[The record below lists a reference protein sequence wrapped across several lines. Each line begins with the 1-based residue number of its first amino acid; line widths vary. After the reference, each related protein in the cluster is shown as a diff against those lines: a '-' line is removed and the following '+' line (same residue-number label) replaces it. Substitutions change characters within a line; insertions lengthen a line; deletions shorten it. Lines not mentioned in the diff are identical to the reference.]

1 MDWVA
6 AWSQWTTMKLYISPQ
21 NLVFFHHLLVFFHNP
36 SSKSMPFWP
45 NNISEG
51 GMLIMY
57 KFADCIKQNLNIE
70 GKCLLLLC
78 NTFYIFIIR
87 FLLQNGIWGEFLSS
101 MNNEPLWGNI
111 HLHIKVIVHH
121 IIQADHKVLN
131 WGNLKKHPNFVLN
144 FRVGRFK

>member
-1 MDWVA
+1 MFRLFLHFFTSTYINFGECQSILNLYKATNGGCSSFNLYMVECRAQISLLPEASKDMDWAA
-6 AWSQWTTMKLYISPQ
+6 AWSQWTTIELYISPQ

-51 GMLIMY
+51 GMLIMH

-78 NTFYIFIIR
+78 ISF
-87 FLLQNGIWGEFLSS
+87 
-101 MNNEPLWGNI
+101 NI
-111 HLHIKVIVHH
+111 Y
-121 IIQADHKVLN
+121 
-131 WGNLKKHPNFVLN
+131 
-144 FRVGRFK
+144 